1 MPIVLDTVVDYENKF
16 VDFVKS
22 VQEPVTDT
30 VKKIVEFADDRLP
43 EISYPSQLATPLEV
57 LETQLTFA
65 RKLVEANGQ
74 LAKSVL
80 VTVAPLYG
88 YTVPAKAR
96 TTKTTKVAA

>member
-1 MPIVLDTVVDYENKF
+1 MPTVLDTVVDYEN
-16 VDFVKS
+16 
-22 VQEPVTDT
+22 
-30 VKKIVEFADDRLP
+30 KIVEFADDRLP

-57 LETQLTFA
+57 LDTQLTFA
-65 RKLVEANGQ
+65 RKLLEANGQ

>member
-1 MPIVLDTVVDYENKF
+1 MPTVLDTVVDYENKI
-16 VDFVKS
+16 VDFVKN

-30 VKKIVEFADDRLP
+30 VKKVVDFADDRLP
-43 EISYPSQLATPLEV
+43 EITYPSQLPTPFEV
-57 LETQLTFA
+57 LDTQLTFA
-65 RKLVEANGQ
+65 RKLLEANGQ

-96 TTKTTKVAA
+96 QTKTTKAAA